1 MVKYSN
7 KRGKVGFDPSV
18 FAAIAVDTAMGFYGR
33 VFFTDRKGRPIK
45 QSAAG
50 SGSVSAN
57 IKDKLGFINVTE
69 NKNNNTVT
77 VEVFIILKFGTSIS
91 WFTKE
96 YARRLRLEAE
106 EITGITVDEVIIN
119 ITGIR
124 SKRTAKRELR
134 ILC

>member
-1 MVKYSN
+1 MVKYTD
-7 KRGKVGFDPSV
+7 KMGKIGFDPSV
-18 FAAIAVDTAMGFYGR
+18 FAAIAADTAMGFYGR
-33 VFFTDRKGRPIK
+33 VFFTTPKGRP
-45 QSAAG
+45 
-50 SGSVSAN
+50 V
-57 IKDKLGFINVTE
+57 KLNFINVTE
-69 NKNNNTVT
+69 NKNNNTVN
-77 VEVFIILKFGTSIS
+77 VEVFMILKFGTSIS

-96 YARRLRLEAE
+96 YARRLRIESE

>member
-1 MVKYSN
+1 MVKYTD
-7 KRGKVGFDPSV
+7 KMGKIGFDPSV
-18 FAAIAVDTAMGFYGR
+18 FAAIAADTAMGFYGR
-33 VFFTDRKGRPIK
+33 VFFTTPKGRPVK
-45 QSAAG
+45 LSG
-50 SGSVSAN
+50 SGTE
-57 IKDKLGFINVTE
+57 KLNFINVTE
-69 NKNNNTVT
+69 NENNNTVN
-77 VEVFIILKFGTSIS
+77 VEVFMILKFGTSIS

-96 YARRLRLEAE
+96 YARRLRIESE

>member
-1 MVKYSN
+1 MVKYTN
-7 KRGKVGFDPSV
+7 KLGKVGFDPAV
-18 FAAIAVDTAMGFYGR
+18 FAAIAVDTAVGFYGK
-33 VFFTDRKGRPIK
+33 VFFTNQKGRPVK
-45 QSAAG
+45 LGG
-50 SGSVSAN
+50 SGKEKPGSE
-57 IKDKLGFINVTE
+57 KLGFINVTE
-69 NKNNNTVT
+69 NKNNNTVN
-77 VEVFIILKFGTSIS
+77 VEVFLILKFGTSIS

-96 YARRLRLEAE
+96 FARRLRIEAE